1 MTVKIIKG
9 NIFTSE
15 CQTIVNTV
23 NCVGVMGAGIAL
35 EYRLRYPEMYLR
47 YVQLCKED
55 KINIGLLWLHKAP
68 DRWVLNFP
76 TKRDW
81 KNPSK
86 IEYLQEGLNKFVA
99 TYKDKGIESIAFPL
113 LGADKGGIPE
123 DQSLNILKSS
133 LENIDVEVE
142 IYLRDATA
150 KDDLLDKIKNWL
162 SNQSESEVPQ
172 VAGLKRNQIVKI
184 NEALASPD
192 IVQLNQLAAVR
203 EIGIETLERI
213 FALAI
218 VGDSEQKKST
228 TQKTLF

>member
-1 MTVKIIKG
+1 
-9 NIFTSE
+9 
-15 CQTIVNTV
+15 
-23 NCVGVMGAGIAL
+23 MGAGIAL

-184 NEALASPD
+184 KEALASPD

>member
-1 MTVKIIKG
+1 MHW
-9 NIFTSE
+9 
-15 CQTIVNTV
+15 
-23 NCVGVMGAGIAL
+23 
-35 EYRLRYPEMYLR
+35 YLR
-47 YVQLCKED
+47 KFV
-55 KINIGLLWLHKAP
+55 H
-68 DRWVLNFP
+68 
-76 TKRDW
+76 
-81 KNPSK
+81 
-86 IEYLQEGLNKFVA
+86 EGLNKFLA
-99 TYKDKGIESIAFPL
+99 TYKDKGIDSIAFPL
-113 LGADKGGIPE
+113 LGADKGGIPQ
-123 DQSLNILKSS
+123 DQSMNILKSY
-133 LENIDVEVE
+133 LEDVEIEVE
-142 IYLRDATA
+142 IYLQDATA